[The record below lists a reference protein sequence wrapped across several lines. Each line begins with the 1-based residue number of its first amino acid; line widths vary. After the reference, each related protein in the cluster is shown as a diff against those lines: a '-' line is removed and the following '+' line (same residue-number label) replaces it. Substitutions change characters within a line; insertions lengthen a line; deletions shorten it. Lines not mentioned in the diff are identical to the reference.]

1 MAPGVREGIRCDQI
15 QLQGMSVCWHWWI
28 DTTDGADPAP
38 WTASS
43 QHHWSDLRSVLQW
56 FILTAGF
63 TFLPALHLWFCSSLP
78 LFPTSSSS
86 SQWRSPLC
94 PPLCLLFFFHC
105 TQGGGHPPAANLK
118 GSVCAGSSRSQT
130 GRCFSPALA
139 LSRQHCMSGAA
150 HMALWRHQKWI
161 VTNQHYTTI
170 K

>member
-43 QHHWSDLRSVLQW
+43 QHHWSDLCSFLQW

-63 TFLPALHLWFCSSLP
+63 TFLPALHLWFWSSLP

-86 SQWRSPLC
+86 SQWRSALC
-94 PPLCLLFFFHC
+94 PPLCLLFFSIAHREDDILL
-105 TQGGGHPPAANLK
+105 QPLWSAQ
-118 GSVCAGSSRSQT
+118 SV
-130 GRCFSPALA
+130 L
-139 LSRQHCMSGAA
+139 GAA
-150 HMALWRHQKWI
+150 GARQVAASVLPWRWADSIAWMVQPTWLCGD
-161 VTNQHYTTI
+161 TRNGL
-170 K
+170 